1 MVLILWIC
9 GQTCLNMHLI
19 GCSFC
24 GSGNRSTAMVVG
36 IWQDTR
42 IFGACIFKR
51 ADLESGCVIIWVWFS
66 DVILFLLYFSTVMRK
81 LDAESIVCFFP
92 TVFKY
97 ARSGGFNNRWSHE
110 SSGIPKKKKHITEVN
125 GKTSHSQF
133 IDIFLDQDE
142 TVHVHKLLKFQ
153 WFLDGLDRVKY
164 DCFSF
169 DSVSAIT
176 TLPTPVAWLVLD
188 LTQ

>member
-1 MVLILWIC
+1 
-9 GQTCLNMHLI
+9 
-19 GCSFC
+19 
-24 GSGNRSTAMVVG
+24 
-36 IWQDTR
+36 
-42 IFGACIFKR
+42 
-51 ADLESGCVIIWVWFS
+51 
-66 DVILFLLYFSTVMRK
+66 MRK
-81 LDAESIVCFFP
+81 LDAESIVCFFLP
-92 TVFKY
+92 FSNMLGVVVSTTVE
-97 ARSGGFNNRWSHE
+97 ATSPQGFQ
-110 SSGIPKKKKHITEVN
+110 KKKHITEVN

-176 TLPTPVAWLVLD
+176 TLPTPVA
-188 LTQ
+188 

>member
-1 MVLILWIC
+1 
-9 GQTCLNMHLI
+9 
-19 GCSFC
+19 
-24 GSGNRSTAMVVG
+24 
-36 IWQDTR
+36 
-42 IFGACIFKR
+42 
-51 ADLESGCVIIWVWFS
+51 
-66 DVILFLLYFSTVMRK
+66 MRK
-81 LDAESIVCFFP
+81 LDAESIVFFFLP
-92 TVFKY
+92 FSNMLGVVVSTTVE
-97 ARSGGFNNRWSHE
+97 ATSPR
-110 SSGIPKKKKHITEVN
+110 IPKKKHITEVN

-176 TLPTPVAWLVLD
+176 TLPTPVA
-188 LTQ
+188 